1 MKTTST
7 VTLFLPPCFFLTF
20 SKNLDDNYG
29 VFLYDLT
36 FMVLF
41 SFLCLRFFLICIYRF
56 IQGYMINQRTH
67 YYYVGVKSYKII
79 RPLYEKRISILILLL
94 IMLVSAAI
102 SFINKW

>member
-1 MKTTST
+1 
-7 VTLFLPPCFFLTF
+7 
-20 SKNLDDNYG
+20 
-29 VFLYDLT
+29 
-36 FMVLF
+36 MVLF

-102 SFINKW
+102 SFINKWWQKVSRIEIDVKKFNYGQLKTRSF